1 MIKFASKFRLIEWS
15 IKNSDRNSFTPNH
28 DVEAVAMS
36 RMGSTLRMKG
46 AEADL
51 FIKCSKDVKS
61 HDNPNEVD
69 AVFFSEGEEEADERA
84 KELENALGRA
94 RRAEQNGDGMRS
106 VIRQREKD
114 WLATKD
120 ELAATKLRLLRVDQL
135 EQQVKYLQDE
145 LCSMAK
151 LVVKKLEE
159 EKDRS

>member
-1 MIKFASKFRLIEWS
+1 MIKFASRFRLVEWS
-15 IKNSDRNSFTPNH
+15 IENSDRHSFLLTH
-28 DVEAVAMS
+28 ETQAVAIS
-36 RMGSTLRMKG
+36 RLGSTLRLKG

-51 FIKCSKDVKS
+51 FLKCVEDVDDVDGNHGLK
-61 HDNPNEVD
+61 EV
-69 AVFFSEGEEEADERA
+69 AMVIVSEEADEQA